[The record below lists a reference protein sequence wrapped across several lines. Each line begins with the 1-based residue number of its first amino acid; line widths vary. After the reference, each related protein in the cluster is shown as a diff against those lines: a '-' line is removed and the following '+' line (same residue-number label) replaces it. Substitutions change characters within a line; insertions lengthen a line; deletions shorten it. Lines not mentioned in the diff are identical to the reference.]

1 MLARDHELLK
11 EKVEIENP
19 ETRQKIVDTVKQIQT
34 YRSQNIPHAAA
45 KAINREAEKK
55 AVIARERANRA

>member
-1 MLARDHELLK
+1 M
-11 EKVEIENP
+11 ENP
-19 ETRQKIVDTVKQIQT
+19 ETRKKIVDTVKQIQT
-34 YRSQNIPHAAA
+34 YRSQNIPQGAA